1 MVFCP
6 LLNLPCEI
14 MLCIKISDFI
24 PRGEAGC
31 ACEKDFHNWLSA
43 MLFKFPSSQAPR
55 EVVPR
60 ILFGAVVVMPSF
72 LFGKKTPS
80 QTRTTNVF
88 CTRDVV
94 PRMINKERILFPMH
108 IRCTI
113 PRGDA
118 VCLIA
123 ADVQVPQNV
132 SVGHGAEA
140 VLCPL
145 YQKKLWKRTSFIL
158 ISLGAGFHEGGTACP
173 DEISGTEVVSRPLH
187 LIMFRTS
194 LSIPGFFLQ

>member
-1 MVFCP
+1 
-6 LLNLPCEI
+6 
-14 MLCIKISDFI
+14 
-24 PRGEAGC
+24 
-31 ACEKDFHNWLSA
+31 

-55 EVVPR
+55 E
-60 ILFGAVVVMPSF
+60 
-72 LFGKKTPS
+72 
-80 QTRTTNVF
+80 
-88 CTRDVV
+88 VV

-123 ADVQVPQNV
+123 ADMQIPQNV

-145 YQKKLWKRTSFIL
+145 CQCKLWKRTSFIF
-158 ISLGAGFHEGGTACP
+158 ISFGAGFRDPEY
-173 DEISGTEVVSRPLH
+173 SGEVVSSPLH
-187 LIMFRTS
+187 IKVYGTS
-194 LSIPGFFLQ
+194 LFILFVFNNYPFSLFSATNSPEPVFLF